1 MSAHTTNSLASDLR
15 NISAVLHEMKVEA
28 TQFVQ
33 TRIALLKAELQE
45 KLPTLTTA
53 AILTAAGALLLA
65 TAYLLLTLALVAL
78 AAIIF
83 KDSDYRWVFAFLS
96 VGLLWS
102 LTGGVALFSA
112 KREFAVKGLLPRRT
126 LEVLKGDKIWLES
139 EAKSQ
144 L

>member
-1 MSAHTTNSLASDLR
+1 MSAHTTNSLASDIR
-15 NISAVLHEMKVEA
+15 NISEVLHEMKDEA

-33 TRIALLKAELQE
+33 TRIALLKGELQE

-78 AAIIF
+78 AAIVF
-83 KDSDYRWVFAFLS
+83 NDSDYRWVFAFLS
-96 VGLLWS
+96 VGFLWS

-112 KREFAVKGLLPRRT
+112 KRKFAVKGLMPRRT
-126 LEVLKGDKIWLES
+126 VEVLKGDKIWLES
-139 EAKSQ
+139 EKSQ